1 MMSYFKVMQSI
12 AVKAQTF
19 PCVKLDFPGE
29 QERFWADALPD
40 AIK

>member
-1 MMSYFKVMQSI
+1 MRNIKVVQSI

-19 PCVKLDFPGE
+19 QCVKLDFPGE
-29 QERFWADALPD
+29 QERFWADSLPD